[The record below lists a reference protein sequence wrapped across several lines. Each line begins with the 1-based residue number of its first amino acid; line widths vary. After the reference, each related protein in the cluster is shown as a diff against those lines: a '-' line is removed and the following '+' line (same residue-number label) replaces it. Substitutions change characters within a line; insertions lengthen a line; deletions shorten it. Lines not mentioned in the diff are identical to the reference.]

1 MRYYI
6 GIIVAILFFGGFMV
20 RSYYEEYAFK
30 RDVKRLLAYY
40 KHVIPGSIS
49 DGDENNARYLVWK
62 YRNQKEKLWKTL
74 ENKYGEPVLYPDEWE
89 AKAKEESEADEMNLD
104 EEPDK
109 DKDTTGT
116 GDDQTDE
123 L

>member
-1 MRYYI
+1 
-6 GIIVAILFFGGFMV
+6 MV

-40 KHVIPGSIS
+40 KHVVPGSIS

-74 ENKYGEPVLYPDEWE
+74 ETKYGEPVLNVDEWE
-89 AKAKEESEADEMNLD
+89 SKVEEEGGGEAESLD
-104 EEPDK
+104 LDK
-109 DKDTTGT
+109 DSEKD
-116 GDDQTDE
+116 GDAGASGEEQTDE

>member
-1 MRYYI
+1 
-6 GIIVAILFFGGFMV
+6 MV